1 MIIAG
6 PALILIIKAL
16 AAAIGTAATITVLFL
31 NIAQIIDW
39 FKPRR
44 TNISA
49 VDKAKIYFTL
59 MDRLAAHDYKVVQGV
74 FDRRTQQLGDARAVN
89 AKGIDAQ
96 LRGYHRHHELVT
108 YQ

>member
-1 MIIAG
+1 MIIAIG
-6 PALILIIKAL
+6 TIALIKAL
-16 AAAIGTAATITVLFL
+16 AAAIGTAAALAVTVL
-31 NIAQIIDW
+31 NITQIIDW
-39 FKPRR
+39 FQARR
-44 TNISA
+44 TNIPA

-74 FDRRTQQLGDARAVN
+74 FDRRTQQLGDARAIN

-96 LRGYHRHHELVT
+96 LRGYHRHDELVT